1 MPAMVIA
8 VANMKGGVGKTTT
21 VVALA
26 EFLAAYG
33 VNGQRKRVA
42 VMDLDAQASASI
54 SIAGNNVLRDLI
66 EDGKTID
73 VFLEDRLVHKK
84 RQPTL
89 SGMLRRWVSSVTV
102 HGEPI
107 DLSLIAS
114 APELRSVEREVICA
128 LTQQGYGLRAIE
140 GQTRKLVEPE
150 IAKLK
155 DNVDYLIVDCPPG
168 ISAFTEVMFSI
179 ADIIVT
185 PVIADF
191 ISTRG
196 LAAFCR
202 SVETIATGAKR
213 PHVLVNRFQDTG
225 HQKETLEAL
234 EGDAAKPDAKF
245 ALLKTVI
252 RQRAAI
258 QAALENQPGET
269 FEARWGEDGA
279 EAYKELATEIL
290 GKLNA

>member
-1 MPAMVIA
+1 MPAKVIA

-33 VNGQRKRVA
+33 VNGKRKRVG

-54 SIAGNNVLRDLI
+54 SIAGNAILRELI
-66 EDGKTID
+66 EGGKTVD
-73 VFLEDRLVHKK
+73 AFLEERLVHKK
-84 RQPTL
+84 RSPTL
-89 SGMLRRWVSSVTV
+89 SGMLRQWVSSVTV
-102 HGEPI
+102 HGQPI

-114 APELRSVEREVICA
+114 APELRVVEREVICT
-128 LTQQGYGLRAIE
+128 LTAQGYGLRAIE
-140 GQTRKLVEPE
+140 GQTRNLVEPE
-150 IAKLK
+150 IAQLK
-155 DNVDYLIVDCPPG
+155 DKVDYLIVDCPPG

-185 PVIADF
+185 PVISDF

-202 SVETIATGAKR
+202 SVETIATGVKR
-213 PHVLVNRFQDTG
+213 PHVLVNRFQDTAL
-225 HQKETLEAL
+225 QKKMLAAL

-245 ALLKTVI
+245 VLLKTVI

-258 QAALENQPGET
+258 QSALENQPGAT

-279 EAYKELATEIL
+279 EAYKDLATEIL

>member
-1 MPAMVIA
+1 MPAKVIA

-33 VNGQRKRVA
+33 VNGKRKRVA

-54 SIAGNNVLRDLI
+54 SIAGNDVLRQLI
-66 EDGKTID
+66 ESGKTID
-73 VFLEDRLVHKK
+73 AFLEERLIHKK
-84 RQPTL
+84 RSPTL
-89 SGMLRRWVSSVTV
+89 SGMLRQWVSSVTV

-114 APELRSVEREVICA
+114 APELRFVEREVICA

-150 IAKLK
+150 IDQLK
-155 DNVDYLIVDCPPG
+155 DKVDYLIVDCPPG

-202 SVETIATGAKR
+202 SVETIASGAKL

-225 HQKETLEAL
+225 LQKKTRETLEV
-234 EGDAAKPDAKF
+234 DAAKPDAKF
-245 ALLKTVI
+245 YLLTTVI

-258 QAALENQPGET
+258 QSALENQPGET

-279 EAYKELATEIL
+279 EAYKDLATEIL

>member
-1 MPAMVIA
+1 MPAKVIA

-33 VNGQRKRVA
+33 VNGKRKRVA

-54 SIAGNNVLRDLI
+54 SIAGNNVLRGMI

-73 VFLEDRLVHKK
+73 AFLEDRLVH
-84 RQPTL
+84 RTNQPTL
-89 SGMLRRWVSSVTV
+89 QTMLREWASSVTV
-102 HGEPI
+102 RGNPI

-114 APELRSVEREVICA
+114 APELRFVEREVICE
-128 LTQQGYGLRAIE
+128 LTKKGYGLQAIE
-140 GQTRKLVEPE
+140 GQTRRLVEPE

-155 DNVDYLIVDCPPG
+155 DKVDYLIVDCPPG

-202 SVETIATGAKR
+202 SVETIASGEKR
-213 PHVLVNRFQDTG
+213 PHVLVNRYQDTS
-225 HQKETLEAL
+225 HQKETFEAL
-234 EGDAAKPDAKF
+234 QTDAAAPNAKF
-245 ALLKTVI
+245 ALLSTVI
-252 RQRAAI
+252 KQRAAI
-258 QAALENQPGET
+258 QSALENKPGET
-269 FEARWGEDGA
+269 FEARWGEAAA
-279 EAYKELATEIL
+279 EDYRELATEIL
-290 GKLNA
+290 GIMNA

>member
-1 MPAMVIA
+1 MQARVIA

-33 VNGQRKRVA
+33 VNGVPRRVA

-54 SIAGNNVLRDLI
+54 SIAGNNVLRGMI
-66 EDGKTID
+66 EDSKTID
-73 VFLEDRLVHKK
+73 AFLEDRLVHHTN
-84 RQPTL
+84 QPTL
-89 SGMLRRWVSSVTV
+89 QTMLREWASSVTV
-102 HGEPI
+102 RGNPI

-114 APELRSVEREVICA
+114 APELRFVEREVICE

-155 DNVDYLIVDCPPG
+155 DKVDYLIVDCPPG

-213 PHVLVNRFQDTG
+213 PYVLVNRYQDTS
-225 HQKETLEAL
+225 HQRETFEAL
-234 EGDAAKPDAKF
+234 QTDAAAPNAKF
-245 ALLKTVI
+245 ALLSTVI
-252 RQRAAI
+252 KQRAAI
-258 QAALENQPGET
+258 QGALENKPGET
-269 FEARWGEDGA
+269 FEARWGEAAA
-279 EAYKELATEIL
+279 EDYRELATEIL
-290 GKLNA
+290 GIMNA